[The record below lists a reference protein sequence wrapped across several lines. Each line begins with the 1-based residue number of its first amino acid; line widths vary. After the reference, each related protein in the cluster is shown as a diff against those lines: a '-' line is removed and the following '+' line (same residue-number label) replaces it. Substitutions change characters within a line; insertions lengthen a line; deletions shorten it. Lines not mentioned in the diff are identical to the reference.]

1 MPILLALLAA
11 GSATPATA
19 ERLRVA
25 FWNSELERQGPG
37 LLLRDAL
44 KGGIDDID
52 TARRVIADLD
62 ADVLVLSGLDFDATG
77 AALSALNAGLPLPY
91 PHLRALRPNTG
102 VPSGADLDGDGHSD
116 GPADALAFGFFPGQ
130 GGMAVLSRRDFRA
143 DGTADF
149 SGFAWRDLPGNLMP
163 AGYANLAPP
172 LPLSSRG
179 HHLTGLSLANGQA
192 LDLLTWHATSPAFD
206 SEADENGRRNH
217 DETAFWTRYLD
228 GALPFAPPA
237 PAFVL
242 LGQANADPEKGD
254 GDRSAIRALL
264 ADPRLQ
270 DLLPGDTVDFG
281 GTIGPLRV
289 SYILPAA
296 GLKVLATGRMER
308 PPGVRHWP
316 IWIDLDL

>member
-1 MPILLALLAA
+1 MALLVP
-11 GSATPATA
+11 GSAAPAMA

-25 FWNSELERQGPG
+25 FWNTELERQGPG

-52 TARRVIADLD
+52 TARQLIAEVD
-62 ADVLVLSGLDFDATG
+62 ADVLVLSGVDFDATG
-77 AALSALNAGLPLPY
+77 AALSALNAGLPRPY

-102 VPSGADLDGDGHSD
+102 VPSGADLDGDGRSD

-130 GGMAVLSRRDFRA
+130 GGMAVLSRLGFRPGAEDDF
-143 DGTADF
+143 T
-149 SGFAWRDLPGNLMP
+149 GFAWRDLPGNRMP
-163 AGYANLAPP
+163 AAYAPLAPP

-179 HHLTGLSLANGQA
+179 HYRTGLLLADGQA
-192 LDLLTWHATSPAFD
+192 LDLLTWHATTPAFD

-217 DETAFWTRYLD
+217 DETLFWTAYLD

-242 LGQANADPEKGD
+242 LGQANADPDKGD
-254 GDRSAIRALL
+254 GDGAAIRALL

-281 GTIGPLRV
+281 RSIGPLRA

-316 IWIDLDL
+316 VWVDLDL